1 MGILGKWFG
10 RKDAPTPTARVRGLM
25 GGFIEACFITI
36 DAKSRKQKS
45 SDGRLMLLFMLGA
58 IDMLCQVHDID
69 KKTSLALFESMLQA
83 ELGGYTPAQARAVL
97 VEVVR
102 ATADSDGKRL
112 MHEGAE
118 SIREWLTG
126 ISPMAPHRL
135 SELLSELDASHTR

>member
-1 MGILGKWFG
+1 MGILGKWFS

-36 DAKSRKQKS
+36 DGKSRQKS

-58 IDMLCQVHDID
+58 IDMLCQVHEID
-69 KKTSLALFESMLQA
+69 EKASLALFESMLQA

-102 ATADSDGKRL
+102 ATTDSDGKRL

-126 ISPMAPHRL
+126 ISPLAPHRL
-135 SELLSELDASHTR
+135 SELLSEHDASHTR